1 MVDLPLRSHHPQQP
15 FALIQLVSVET
26 AQYPGYVGVDGVIDR
41 HLETQNIQNFA
52 LKSYDLLLRVAVLTF
67 GHHAADFGRVDL
79 IHFAGQ
85 QQQCQRNLLVV
96 LLAEMD

>member
-15 FALIQLVSVET
+15 LALIQLVSVE
-26 AQYPGYVGVDGVIDR
+26 AAKYSGYVGEGSVIDR
-41 HLETQNIQNFA
+41 HLKTQNIQNFA
-52 LKSYDLLLRVAVLTF
+52 LKSDDLILSVTVLTF

-96 LLAEMD
+96 LFS